1 MGKKIVGAM
10 VYGGIRQGV
19 ATALSPVTSGLPGG
33 ALADEFVMGGLDAGM
48 YYYGP
53 TAVRPLA
60 EGGIIVEAAQVGQ
73 YIGQALMGGVA
84 SGTTT
89 AGSDGIPVI
98 G

>member
-1 MGKKIVGAM
+1 MGKKIMGAL

-19 ATALSPVTSGLPGG
+19 ATALSPVANAIPGG
-33 ALADEFVMGGLDAGM
+33 QLADEFVMGGLDAGM

-73 YIGQALMGGVA
+73 FFGQALMGM
-84 SGTTT
+84 GTSSSTS
-89 AGSDGIPVI
+89 GSDGIPVI